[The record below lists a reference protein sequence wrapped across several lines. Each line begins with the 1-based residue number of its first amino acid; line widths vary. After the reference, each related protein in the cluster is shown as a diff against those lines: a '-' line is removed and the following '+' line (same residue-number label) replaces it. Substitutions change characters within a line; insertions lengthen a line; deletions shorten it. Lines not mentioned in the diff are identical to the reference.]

1 MSTTAIIQN
10 PPLFVNA
17 NYLKKKVFQNEY
29 SNVTAN
35 IILQNEIPCKIIL
48 TFPINI
54 LLSSFISKY
63 NGSFFEDDTDM

>member
-1 MSTTAIIQN
+1 MSFTAVIQN
-10 PPLFVNA
+10 PPLFVNL

-35 IILQNEIPCKIIL
+35 IIYQNEIPRKIIL
-48 TFPINI
+48 TFPINT

-63 NGSFFEDDTDM
+63 NNSFFENDTDM